1 MCLAILR
8 PGEVARAEWG
18 VEHQIIHDLII
29 SLTDRLLAPASPLGE
44 LKQVDLLIIER
55 AAQDRESDCGRQK
68 EYRIDRDF
76 DGFIVLL
83 LLVDRMKGRYRP
95 VKANKRATCQNAC
108 RTGRSPDSM
117 RRRRG
122 RSRQTKAARRQTDD
136 ASGRRTAEAHL
147 PMR

>member
-1 MCLAILR
+1 MQARARGTGKTGARSGGQAAQAKPTRRLAAQQDKVLLEQYLTVRKMRLAILR

-68 EYRIDRDF
+68 EYRQ
-76 DGFIVLL
+76 
-83 LLVDRMKGRYRP
+83 Y
-95 VKANKRATCQNAC
+95 N
-108 RTGRSPDSM
+108 
-117 RRRRG
+117 
-122 RSRQTKAARRQTDD
+122 
-136 ASGRRTAEAHL
+136 
-147 PMR
+147 